1 MRVKYLLGHSP
12 RHTLQIMGCRR
23 AGCSV
28 AEAAGTGWEA
38 PPGAGVCALD
48 TLFGAANTAA
58 NWLAQRS
65 SCLVVCDALMSQ

>member
-1 MRVKYLLGHSP
+1 M
-12 RHTLQIMGCRR
+12 
-23 AGCSV
+23 

-65 SCLVVCDALMSQ
+65 TCLVVRGALASQ